1 MLIDEQFNTLLH
13 SVYEGPVE
21 AVPWHR
27 FLSLLR
33 ETLAAKAVSLILR
46 PPSATARGVIV
57 NVGGSMASVDD
68 YVSELYA
75 LDPFVDLPIGAVVT
89 LHEFVGSDDL
99 LQSDIYRLSMVPA
112 GIYDILGA
120 DMRVDGELE
129 ARLRISRSR
138 GGRAFSDQDKK
149 LLAALIPH
157 LQRAILLHARVNKIE
172 TERALYAGAM
182 ANLAVGTIILDES
195 ARVLNSNAKAQQI
208 LAAGD
213 GICLQDGYLKMAVSQ
228 TQQAYSL
235 ALDRMSVGR
244 DESGPGLVQA
254 LTIARSRGEGDLG
267 MVMRPVPLREW
278 SEGKAVPS
286 VVIYLSDP
294 DERAEPPVEVIRQ
307 LYGFTPTEANLA
319 LLLANGLTLDEA
331 ATELNVSRNTIRTHL
346 RALFAKTG
354 VGRQSQLVRLI
365 LKSVVSLA
373 AESPDA
379 SEHDSF

>member
-208 LAAGD
+208 LAVGD

-228 TQQAYSL
+228 TQQAFSL

-307 LYGFTPTEANLA
+307 LYGFTPTEAHLA